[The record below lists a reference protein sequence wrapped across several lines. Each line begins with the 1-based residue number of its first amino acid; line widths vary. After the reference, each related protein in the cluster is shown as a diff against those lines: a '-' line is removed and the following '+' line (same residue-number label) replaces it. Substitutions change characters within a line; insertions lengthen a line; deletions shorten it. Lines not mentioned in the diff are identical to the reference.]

1 MVYSVRKS
9 SISRFIPMDKV
20 KRSLEAKLM
29 EIVISTLEVVL
40 ASSRQRM
47 EKLFLLLT
55 CHHGKTFSVY
65 DKLTVYHIPYMR
77 FAIYN

>member
-40 ASSRQRM
+40 ASSWQTM

-65 DKLTVYHIPYMR
+65 DILTVYEICHL
-77 FAIYN
+77 